1 MAACSVFAFI
11 VVSIPAGFFDLV
23 GFLGFLLTNVW
34 ILATAIT
41 MARRRDEPLRAP
53 DPLTQ

>member
-1 MAACSVFAFI
+1 